1 MATLGIRKINSI
13 SDLMNTPFEG
23 YVWLSDAKEP
33 IILHENVYKF
43 TQHSG
48 NPFIIEAL
56 LFDPITQKSL
66 HITHD
71 GVQHIVEYD
80 LPTLKNAGFELV
92 NKDYLSHRMKGI
104 QRLHFV
110 QLWKEEN
117 DPLCNDFPVLQL
129 KATVFCGFKNIEL

>member
-23 YVWLSDAKEP
+23 YVWLSYAKEP

-43 TQHSG
+43 TQHNG

-56 LFDPITQKSL
+56 LFDPFSKKSV

-80 LPTLKNAGFELV
+80 LPTLKKGGYEPEP
-92 NKDYLSHRMKGI
+92 KHYLSHRLEGI
-104 QRLHFV
+104 EHLHFV
-110 QLWKEEN
+110 QLWKEEP
-117 DPLCNDFPVLQL
+117 DELCIGMKVKTL
-129 KATVFCGFKNIEL
+129 KATVFCGFKKIEL